1 MSLAGMLEMSTMYLP
16 SNKNWFKFIKNCENA
31 YKDSEYILKHTL
43 TKTANEACE
52 FINHKE

>member
-31 YKDSEYILKHTL
+31 YKDSEYIIKHTL

-52 FINHKE
+52 FINQKE